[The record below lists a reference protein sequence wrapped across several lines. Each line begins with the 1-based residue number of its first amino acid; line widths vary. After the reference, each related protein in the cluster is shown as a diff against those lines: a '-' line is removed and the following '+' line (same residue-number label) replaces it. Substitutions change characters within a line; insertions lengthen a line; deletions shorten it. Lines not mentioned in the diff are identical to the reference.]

1 MPNEIYFIIPVLLNK
16 LIKEVYLPLFLTPY
30 MLMGV

>member
-1 MPNEIYFIIPVLLNK
+1 MIPVLLNK

-30 MLMGV
+30 MLIGV

>member
-16 LIKEVYLPLFLTPY
+16 LIKEVYLPLFLTHY
-30 MLMGV
+30 MLIGV

>member
-16 LIKEVYLPLFLTPY
+16 LIKEVYLPLF
-30 MLMGV
+30 

>member
-1 MPNEIYFIIPVLLNK
+1 LLNK

-30 MLMGV
+30 MLIGV

>member
-16 LIKEVYLPLFLTPY
+16 LIKEVYLP
-30 MLMGV
+30 

>member
-1 MPNEIYFIIPVLLNK
+1 VLLNK

-30 MLMGV
+30 MLIGV

>member
-16 LIKEVYLPLFLTPY
+16 LIKEVYLPLFL
-30 MLMGV
+30 